1 MNVAKRDSTVADHAL
16 VYAVLGGSARASPH
30 SQRALRGIYPAKE
43 TSQAQLAPSR
53 RPSCLVVFAWGF
65 SSVPPP
71 RKGPVMALNVACCE
85 TAIRLK
91 SGAERTCLARAQSV
105 ADPQRTFPKI
115 FILSISADCYA
126 QPHLNCVLQEVFQF
140 LEEPGQARV
149 LFQQNMIFAR

>member
-1 MNVAKRDSTVADHAL
+1 
-16 VYAVLGGSARASPH
+16 
-30 SQRALRGIYPAKE
+30 
-43 TSQAQLAPSR
+43 
-53 RPSCLVVFAWGF
+53 
-65 SSVPPP
+65 
-71 RKGPVMALNVACCE
+71 MALNVACCE

-149 LFQQNMIFAR
+149 LLQQNMIFAR